1 MIQKENFEGLWNYI
15 QHLSHSD
22 YKGTV
27 TNSVIHDIITNIWC
41 KKQII
46 ISECLWVSGCRSV
59 ASNMLREFQL
69 KISFR
74 CMSVLKKN
82 NISKITIRWAGSLV
96 LFSVAYATGLEIE
109 RAEVDRMSRLKFLMK
124 LVQHRHWRDK
134 LVPKFTFSCWTKY
147 HKNSLLPGSGTKVL
161 SLLGQSRLV
170 TLRWPGEDQRVSLSA
185 FHFQT

>member
-1 MIQKENFEGLWNYI
+1 MKLYSAFIPLRLQRNSYKFCDTRYNYEYLMQKTDHNFR
-15 QHLSHSD
+15 
-22 YKGTV
+22 V
-27 TNSVIHDIITNIWC
+27 FVSVRMSFCGIKYAT
-41 KKQII
+41 
-46 ISECLWVSGCRSV
+46 WVSTQ
-59 ASNMLREFQL
+59 NIFQMHV
-69 KISFR
+69 SA
-74 CMSVLKKN
+74 KKN